1 MAEGPRK
8 TALVVSAHPGDFVW
22 RAGGAIALYASR
34 DWRVKIAC
42 LSFGERGESAK
53 LWKENGMT
61 LERVKTLRKDE
72 ALMAASVL
80 GAEVEFLDC
89 GDYPLN
95 CNIDKLEH
103 LADIYRSVQPEFVLT
118 HSLED
123 PYNFDMLL
131 DLTCVDYPQKE
142 NRFKMV
148 YHLYSLIHNIRLR
161 FKASLP
167 SADPVIGSLTS
178 LWKNANWLE
187 REVFDMFGV
196 KFDGHP
202 DLRRIFMYD
211 GFEGYPL
218 RKDYPL
224 RKEQPRIRLRK

>member
-1 MAEGPRK
+1 MEK
-8 TALVVSAHPGDFVW
+8 KDVIDSL
-22 RAGGAIALYASR
+22 
-34 DWRVKIAC
+34 
-42 LSFGERGESAK
+42 
-53 LWKENGMT
+53 KENFSGKI
-61 LERVKTLRKDE
+61 LNISIQFSDE
-72 ALMAASVL
+72 IILIESSALLDIAK
-80 GAEVEFLDC
+80 FL
-89 GDYPLN
+89 
-95 CNIDKLEH
+95 K
-103 LADIYRSVQPEFVLT
+103 
-118 HSLED
+118 ED

-142 NRFKMV
+142 NRFEMV

-167 SADPVIGSLTS
+167 SADPVIGSLTY